1 MARST
6 QQLVALIVACFAV
19 SSLALELCPEK
30 SSFNG
35 CRRRGC
41 ISVASRRDMALVC
54 DECGEGYRLVNRG
67 SSRAKCE
74 CAAGYAG
81 KGNDGICK
89 KCPAGTQV
97 AAGGSVVSSEC
108 LRCPQGT
115 TVSRDGSKCTC
126 AAGFFQ
132 VSVSRADPGFVNV
145 GCKMCS
151 GRTQYITGGSHTSRS
166 CSTCPSG
173 QVANRAH
180 TWCVDPKDPEA
191 VPEPTL
197 PGLDVTLSDIQDA
210 LRGARER
217 VDEARIAA
225 MDDMGSSAAPGLLRG
240 PAARFSDGITGLIS
254 RGDGAQGALPTP
266 PKLPSL
272 QDLAKGLNLTELA
285 QRAANVSS
293 LAELAKQ
300 LNVESFNP
308 AELAKLNISSVGEL
322 LRNLNTT
329 AALPPVD
336 VAATIGKLGERIM
349 SILPRLPDP
358 LYLAGLRL
366 DPQALADADL
376 PAATSVP
383 QLFGSLMSK
392 TMGDL
397 DDSSDWGELLR
408 PRKTNDLED
417 NGSGY

>member
-1 MARST
+1 MQDNCRLLLLLLLHT
-6 QQLVALIVACFAV
+6 ACGPA
-19 SSLALELCPEK
+19 AQPWGAT
-30 SSFNG
+30 N
-35 CRRRGC
+35 
-41 ISVASRRDMALVC
+41 
-54 DECGEGYRLVNRG
+54 
-67 SSRAKCE
+67 
-74 CAAGYAG
+74 CAAMYVHCHDSVRHAPQPSLPS
-81 KGNDGICK
+81 NPLSSAYSSTHTHHDAHRYTAH
-89 KCPAGTQV
+89 CPH
-97 AAGGSVVSSEC
+97 C
-108 LRCPQGT
+108 
-115 TVSRDGSKCTC
+115 CTPP
-126 AAGFFQ
+126 ANF
-132 VSVSRADPGFVNV
+132 
-145 GCKMCS
+145 
-151 GRTQYITGGSHTSRS
+151 ITSQLPPAPTHTP
-166 CSTCPSG
+166 TPTPTLTPPLP
-173 QVANRAH
+173 A
-180 TWCVDPKDPEA
+180 VDPKDPEA

-336 VAATIGKLGERIM
+336 VAATIGKVGERIM

-392 TMGDL
+392 TMG
-397 DDSSDWGELLR
+397 E
-408 PRKTNDLED
+408 
-417 NGSGY
+417 